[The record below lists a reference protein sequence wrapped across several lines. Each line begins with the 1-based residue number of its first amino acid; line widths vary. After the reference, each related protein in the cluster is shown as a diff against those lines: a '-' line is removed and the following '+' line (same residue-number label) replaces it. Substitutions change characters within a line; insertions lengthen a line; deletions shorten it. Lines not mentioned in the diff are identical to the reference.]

1 MAIDGFEVDVPDT
14 PANAERFA
22 YSGSHSV
29 HQGAYPKARV
39 VVAECGADAFLAIEG
54 ESTVID
60 PPVETAAGSDVRTE
74 AESCFM
80 KSEPG

>member
-60 PPVETAAGSDVRTE
+60 LPWKPP
-74 AESCFM
+74 
-80 KSEPG
+80 PGATSGLRQSPVL